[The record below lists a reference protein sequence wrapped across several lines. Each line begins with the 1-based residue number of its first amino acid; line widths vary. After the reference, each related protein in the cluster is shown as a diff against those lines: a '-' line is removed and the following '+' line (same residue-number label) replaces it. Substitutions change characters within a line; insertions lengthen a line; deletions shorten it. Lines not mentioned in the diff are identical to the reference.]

1 MSDSTKIFK
10 KRKKE
15 IEFTLIFL
23 KMTREGDFAPV
34 DLNAISDERQ
44 DYSVT
49 ECQEELYYY
58 SIS

>member
-1 MSDSTKIFK
+1 MPQPLK
-10 KRKKE
+10 KLTMGEKE
-15 IEFTLIFL
+15 LEFTLHFL

-34 DLNAISDERQ
+34 DVNALSEERQ